1 MDVSWHGG
9 TEGNF
14 DISLISILLHNPPH
28 CIICSNF
35 FSGIFCSFC
44 CSPFC
49 STPFFVMYISL
60 FVMYIFFII
69 LCSSCLLLFIRMLQ
83 VLSFSVT
90 FYHRKHRTEETFFYS
105 TSILFPPSPPRILWN
120 TSLHPLDLEWC
131 AVNTNS
137 FFKNVRSEELK
148 HCVSAITQMKLED
161 YLST

>member
-60 FVMYIFFII
+60 FVMYIFLLFCA
-69 LCSSCLLLFIRMLQ
+69 LVVSSYLFVCCKFFPFQSPFTTESTELKRPFSTPPASCFPLLLQGYYGI
-83 VLSFSVT
+83 
-90 FYHRKHRTEETFFYS
+90 
-105 TSILFPPSPPRILWN
+105 PPCIP
-120 TSLHPLDLEWC
+120 
-131 AVNTNS
+131 
-137 FFKNVRSEELK
+137 
-148 HCVSAITQMKLED
+148 
-161 YLST
+161 